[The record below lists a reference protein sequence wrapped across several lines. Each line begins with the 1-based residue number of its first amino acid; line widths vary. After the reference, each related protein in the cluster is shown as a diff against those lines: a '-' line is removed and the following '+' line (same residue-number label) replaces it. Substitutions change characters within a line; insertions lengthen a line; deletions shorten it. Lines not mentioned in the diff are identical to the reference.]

1 MSATWDIDTLKDLVV
16 LIRYQVCVFGASTN
30 IIDKWN
36 FYSKLYTYETNLIF
50 LSSTQ
55 LVLGVMLIMCHPDS
69 NSSLVVVQLRA
80 VSFITIVAPHFPFA
94 ICSSEIGKLDCMD
107 GQSQA
112 SSFELMDLTKLTFNS
127 TYLIT
132 GLSTKADSKR

>member
-1 MSATWDIDTLKDLVV
+1 MGYRHFERFGSSDPVSSLCVWCKYQHH
-16 LIRYQVCVFGASTN
+16 RYVEF
-30 IIDKWN
+30 
-36 FYSKLYTYETNLIF
+36 FSKLNTYETNLIF

-55 LVLGVMLIMCHPDS
+55 PVLGVMLIMCHPDS

-94 ICSSEIGKLDCMD
+94 ICISEVVKLDCMY

-112 SSFELMDLTKLTFNS
+112 LSLELMDLTKLTFNS
-127 TYLIT
+127 IYLIT
-132 GLSTKADSKR
+132 CLSTKADSKR